1 MEQQPSNCEFFFEC
15 TMLGCEEIYKRLYQR
30 FKKKVP
36 NDIIWLFLTIFT
48 KIHLD
53 PEKYDEFLCEPDLEN
68 ILTAIGSET
77 SVHMCRSGTFV
88 LVSEEVESIT
98 RFNYKRNEL
107 RKLTKEER
115 EEEDSSVAARK
126 LEMASLIK

>member
-36 NDIIWLFLTIFT
+36 NDIIWQFLTIFT

-68 ILTAIGSET
+68 ILTAIGIET

>member
-1 MEQQPSNCEFFFEC
+1 LAAKKYTSGYTNAS
-15 TMLGCEEIYKRLYQR
+15 KRRYQTTW
-30 FKKKVP
+30 VGH
-36 NDIIWLFLTIFT
+36 IWQFLTIFT

-88 LVSEEVESIT
+88 LVSDEVESIT
-98 RFNYKRNEL
+98 RFNYKRTEL